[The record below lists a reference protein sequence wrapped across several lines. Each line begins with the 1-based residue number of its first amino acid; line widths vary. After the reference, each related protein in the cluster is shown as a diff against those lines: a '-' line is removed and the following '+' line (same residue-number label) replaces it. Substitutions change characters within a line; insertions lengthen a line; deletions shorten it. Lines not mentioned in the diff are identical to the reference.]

1 MNLKIIKFSSVKST
15 NDEAIK
21 MIKHNKLKLGI
32 AVATKQSK
40 GRGTMGKKW
49 ISRKGNLFISI
60 FFDIS
65 RSNIKSDKFSV
76 FNPHIIKDV
85 LKKYSKYKIIIKWP
99 NDLLIKKRKLC
110 GILQEVISYKNKNYL
125 IIGVGINTLVSPVSR
140 NFNSIS
146 LLKCSKIKISNR
158 EILMK
163 LKLAYEKFISDSY
176 IRDYNYL
183 KKKFCKI

>member
-1 MNLKIIKFSSVKST
+1 MKLKITKFSSVKST

-21 MIKHNKLKLGI
+21 MIKHNKLRPGI
-32 AVATKQSK
+32 IVATNQSK

-49 ISRKGNLFISI
+49 ISQKGNLFISI

-65 RSNIKSDKFSV
+65 RSKIKSDKFS
-76 FNPHIIKDV
+76 FLNPYIIKDV

-99 NDLLIKKRKLC
+99 NDLLIKKRKVC
-110 GILQEVISYKNKNYL
+110 GILQEIISYKNKNYL
-125 IIGVGINTLVSPVSR
+125 IVGVGINTFVSPGSR
-140 NFNSIS
+140 NFNSTS
-146 LLKCSKIKISNR
+146 LLKCSKTKITNR

-163 LKLAYEKFISDSY
+163 TKQSYEKFITDSR

-183 KKKFCKI
+183 KKKICKI